1 MDRKKTIL
9 IAVMVNAG
17 LLVVLFV
24 AALSSQDEVG
34 SQEIATAPFTA
45 VNEPLFSG
53 HVDQGVQGPPSQEV
67 LLGTSAVQEES
78 KASPVTHRLPPPEQE
93 KAPKSTLVS
102 RDPPKSSA
110 VEITVKKGDSL
121 AKIAKANNTTV
132 DQIVKSNTLS
142 GSFLKIGQVLK
153 LPEQKSVAS
162 KPTSAPVFEEKG
174 TSSPEYY
181 TVKVGDN
188 PWGIA
193 VKHHMKMEELLKLN
207 HLNEEK
213 ARKLKPGDHLR
224 IR

>member
-24 AALSSQDEVG
+24 AALSSQDEIS
-34 SQEIATAPFTA
+34 SQEIATAPLVTA
-45 VNEPLFSG
+45 NEPLFSG
-53 HVDQGVQGPPSQEV
+53 HVDSVVQFPSSIQEIP
-67 LLGTSAVQEES
+67 LSIQEEP
-78 KASPVTHRLPPPEQE
+78 KAAPITHRLPPPEQE
-93 KAPKSTLVS
+93 KAPKQVPVA
-102 RDPPKSSA
+102 REVPKSSV
-110 VEITVKKGDSL
+110 VEIKVKKGDSL

-132 DQIVKSNTLS
+132 DQLTRANNLS

-153 LPEQKSVAS
+153 LPDQKAVAS
-162 KPTSAPVFEEKG
+162 KPTPAPVFQEKG
-174 TSSPEYY
+174 VSSPEYY
-181 TVKVGDN
+181 TVKAGDS

-193 VKHHMKMEELLKLN
+193 VKHHMKTEELLRLN
-207 HLNEEK
+207 HLNEEN